1 MNIGVLNGMIK
12 WISVTEHL
20 PKEDEWVLTCISDN
34 GVPQCV
40 SIARYDKMYNTW
52 IDDNDSTM
60 VAVDY
65 WMPIP
70 GFNAGKMVYLAAPI
84 TAPREIIRTAA
95 IILEEAGFDV
105 YVPTDHH
112 VDHAWEYPNDEWGL
126 MVFQSDIEAIKRS
139 DYVVVLSYGR
149 ESTAGTN
156 WEAGYAFG
164 IGKKVIVVEECA
176 TNGIMSLMVSNGRYA
191 TVEGLAGLEA
201 YDWDKM
207 EKTRTKTEQK

>member
-1 MNIGVLNGMIK
+1 MIK

-20 PKEDEWVLTCISDN
+20 PKDDEWVFTCVSDN
-34 GVPQCV
+34 GVPQSV
-40 SIARYDKMYNTW
+40 GVARYDKVYKKWYN
-52 IDDNDSTM
+52 DADEEEE
-60 VAVDY
+60 VGVDY
-65 WMPIP
+65 WMPMP
-70 GFNAGKMVYLAAPI
+70 SFNAGKLVYLAAPL
-84 TAPREIIRTAA
+84 TAPREIVRTAA
-95 IILEEAGFDV
+95 LILEDAGFDV
-105 YVPTDHH
+105 YVPTEHH
-112 VDHAWEYPNDEWGL
+112 VDHAWEYPNNEWGL
-126 MVFQSDIEAIKRS
+126 MVFQADIEAIKRS

-176 TNGIMSLMVSNGRYA
+176 SNGIMSLMVANGRYA

-207 EKTRTKTEQK
+207 EKSRTNTEQK